1 MITITDSAV
10 SKIKSIISEDE
21 PNAMLRIFVEGG
33 GCSGFKYGFSLEN
46 IIEEDDL
53 RFDKDGISVVVDAIS
68 MQYLQEAEVDY
79 KQTLTSAE
87 FVIKNP
93 NVKAACGC
101 GSSFTV

>member
-33 GCSGFKYGFSLEN
+33 GCSGFKYGFSLEHVT
-46 IIEEDDL
+46 EDDDL

>member
-68 MQYLQEAEVDY
+68 MQYLQEAEIDY

>member
-53 RFDKDGISVVVDAIS
+53 RFEKDGISVVVDAIS

>member
-10 SKIKSIISEDE
+10 SKIKAIIAEDNE
-21 PNAMLRIFVEGG
+21 DAMLRIFVEGG

-46 IIEEDDL
+46 VLQEDDL
-53 RFDKDGISVVVDAIS
+53 SFEKDGISIIVDAIS

-87 FVIKNP
+87 FIIKNP
-93 NVKAACGC
+93 NAKASCGC
-101 GSSFTV
+101 GSSFTI

>member
-10 SKIKSIISEDE
+10 SKIKSIINEDE

-87 FVIKNP
+87 FVIKKIP
-93 NVKAACGC
+93 M
-101 GSSFTV
+101 

>member
-10 SKIKSIISEDE
+10 SKIKSIINEDE